1 MTIPI
6 YNVYWYDDILT
17 VYLRADLT
25 YYDAMEIMNILKRT
39 VEDAESKTLFGGYKV
54 KSLKDWDEII
64 KAFNSNNVYLA
75 DAAQILVQIA
85 LYEM

>member
-1 MTIPI
+1 MQ
-6 YNVYWYDDILT
+6 V
-17 VYLRADLT
+17 DLT
-25 YYDAMEIMNILKRT
+25 YYDALEIMNILKRT

-85 LYEM
+85 LYEV

>member
-1 MTIPI
+1 MPSKIRI
-6 YNVYWYDDILT
+6 ILS
-17 VYLRADLT
+17 LRNNSNSICCADLT
-25 YYDAMEIMNILKRT
+25 YYDALEIMNILKRT

-64 KAFNSNNVYLA
+64 KAFGSNNVYLA